1 MQNID
6 SIYLVDYSGGVIAT
20 IISIIVAFAIIGGLL
35 FYVKKRRRNKKGM
48 VHNKPKQRDFAA
60 LVKNTYNV

>member
-48 VHNKPKQRDFAA
+48 VHNKPK
-60 LVKNTYNV
+60 KNDHPENLK

>member
-35 FYVKKRRRNKKGM
+35 FYVKKNRRNKKGM
-48 VHNKPKQRDFAA
+48 VHNKPK
-60 LVKNTYNV
+60 KNDHPENLK

>member
-35 FYVKKRRRNKKGM
+35 FYVKKKRWNKKGM
-48 VHNKPKQRDFAA
+48 VHNKPK
-60 LVKNTYNV
+60 KNDHPENLK